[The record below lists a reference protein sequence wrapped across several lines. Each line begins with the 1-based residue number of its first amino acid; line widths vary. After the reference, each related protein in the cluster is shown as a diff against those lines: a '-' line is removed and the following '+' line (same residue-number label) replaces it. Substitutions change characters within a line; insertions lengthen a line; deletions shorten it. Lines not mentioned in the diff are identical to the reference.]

1 MAAEKVALIT
11 AGGSGMG
18 AGAAR
23 RLAAD
28 GFRVAILSSSG
39 KGEAL
44 ASELGG
50 LGVTGSNK
58 SNDDLKRLVD
68 GAVAKWGRIDVLVNS
83 AGHGP
88 RAPIVEISD
97 EQWHTGLDTYL
108 LNVIRPTRLVTP
120 IMQAQKAGAII
131 NISTAWAFEPSA
143 MFPTSAV
150 FRAGLAA
157 FTKIFTDTYAA
168 DNIRMNNVLPGWI
181 TGDRGASRQRADAP
195 LWQGRGDRRDDLL
208 PGLRR
213 RGLHHRTKHPR
224 RWRTDAVGLTVIAR
238 RSAAPVWGGS
248 CSGRSRADTRRDWQA
263 GRCRACSPVRGRN
276 SRRRC

>member
-1 MAAEKVALIT
+1 MAAEKVALVT

-44 ASELGG
+44 AVELGG

-68 GAVAKWGRIDVLVNS
+68 GAMAKWGRIDVLVNS

-88 RAPIVEISD
+88 RAAITEITD

-120 IMQAQKAGAII
+120 VMQAQKAGAII

-157 FTKIFTDTYAA
+157 FTKLFADAHAA
-168 DNIRMNNVLPGWI
+168 DGLRMNNVLPGWI
-181 TGDRGASRQRADAP
+181 DS
-195 LWQGRGDRRDDLL
+195 L
-208 PGLRR
+208 PATEER
-213 RGLHHRTKHPR
+213 RGTIPMQRYGKSEEVAAT
-224 RWRTDAVGLTVIAR
+224 IAFLASDGAAYITGQNLR
-238 RSAAPVWGGS
+238 IDGGVTRSV
-248 CSGRSRADTRRDWQA
+248 
-263 GRCRACSPVRGRN
+263 
-276 SRRRC
+276 